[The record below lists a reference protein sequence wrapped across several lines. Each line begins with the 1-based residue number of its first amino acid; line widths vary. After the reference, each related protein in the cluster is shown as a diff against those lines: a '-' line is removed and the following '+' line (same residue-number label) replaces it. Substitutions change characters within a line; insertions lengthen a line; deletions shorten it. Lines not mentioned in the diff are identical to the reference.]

1 MEDWQRIVEFVRLN
15 VASDVYLNR
24 CLVKS
29 RVDGKV
35 VRLSSAGDFTE
46 EAFDGLIRALV
57 ATRADLQPA
66 LETAMPSLDFSTQMH
81 GMRFRVNIVRAQ
93 GQLLCVAA
101 SAAGESSLPGE
112 YWPSREGDQ
121 STNHCSRR
129 PGSYRRCDGEWK
141 DDHFSG
147 CD

>member
-1 MEDWQRIVEFVRLN
+1 VTEAWQRIVEFVRSN
-15 VASDVYLNR
+15 VVSDIYLNR
-24 CLVKS
+24 CLVKG
-29 RVDGKV
+29 RVDGEV

-93 GQLLCVAA
+93 GQLSA
-101 SAAGESSLPGE
+101 SLRPLPENPPSPESIGLPE
-112 YWPSREGDQ
+112 KPPTRP
-121 STNHCSRR
+121 RR
-129 PGSYRRCDGEWK
+129 RL
-141 DDHFSG
+141 
-147 CD
+147 

>member
-1 MEDWQRIVEFVRLN
+1 MTEDWQRIVEFVRLN
-15 VASDVYLNR
+15 VASDIYLNR

-93 GQLLCVAA
+93 GQLSA
-101 SAAGESSLPGE
+101 SLRPLPENPPSPESIGLPEKVTRALTTVPGGLVLIAGV
-112 YWPSREGDQ
+112 
-121 STNHCSRR
+121 T
-129 PGSYRRCDGEWK
+129 GS
-141 DDHFSG
+141 
-147 CD
+147 